1 MQILVPQIPTEWLEA
16 QGSQQFIIATLLVAC
31 CNRQGRCIKL
41 QISAAHKANPQMSS
55 KGLPSHARLHVA
67 WISRLNLFI
76 FWILLHHRK
85 AERVSSLRPSTG
97 SSTARV
103 RYVTPPPLSYFL
115 VSGWLPKSFPFRDP
129 VGRHPTSCFFHAA
142 AQALLCTRMATSE
155 VTGKQCVACITQG
168 QFLF

>member
-1 MQILVPQIPTEWLEA
+1 MVANTVGEARRKIISPEIVINKPGHFKSTREACVWILVPQIPTEWLEA

-31 CNRQGRCIKL
+31 CNHQGRCIKL

-55 KGLPSHARLHVA
+55 KGLPSHAGLHVA

-97 SSTARV
+97 HRL
-103 RYVTPPPLSYFL
+103 PE
-115 VSGWLPKSFPFRDP
+115 SG
-129 VGRHPTSCFFHAA
+129 
-142 AQALLCTRMATSE
+142 M
-155 VTGKQCVACITQG
+155 
-168 QFLF
+168 